1 MDKYPITARSLEKFY
16 HIDGDQFERQ
26 YKEHLSDYKD
36 WNQKG
41 HAEEWM
47 LFPNNLGTML
57 SIDETSMS
65 NGELYTIVTNKS
77 AKGKSGSIVAMVK
90 GTKSDDIID
99 VINKIP
105 LKQRQIV
112 TEITLDMA
120 NSMNLISKRCF
131 PNAIKV
137 IDRFHVQKLAYDAL
151 QEIRIRHRWEIINQE
166 TNDIQNARLD
176 KKKYTPVVL
185 ENGDTLKQL
194 LIRSRY
200 LLFKSPDK
208 WSKSQNVRAKI
219 LFELYPDICNAY
231 WIVHKLRVIYNS
243 TKDKKV
249 AYTKLARWFNDVTDF
264 RDNAFNSISA
274 TIYSYYPQ
282 ILNFFNN
289 RSTNAAAECFN
300 AKLKFFR
307 ASIHG
312 VSDLKFFLF

>member
-1 MDKYPITARSLEKFY
+1 M
-16 HIDGDQFERQ
+16 
-26 YKEHLSDYKD
+26 
-36 WNQKG
+36 
-41 HAEEWM
+41 
-47 LFPNNLGTML
+47 
-57 SIDETSMS
+57 
-65 NGELYTIVTNKS
+65 
-77 AKGKSGSIVAMVK
+77 
-90 GTKSDDIID
+90 
-99 VINKIP
+99 
-105 LKQRQIV
+105 
-112 TEITLDMA
+112 
-120 NSMNLISKRCF
+120 
-131 PNAIKV
+131 
-137 IDRFHVQKLAYDAL
+137 
-151 QEIRIRHRWEIINQE
+151 
-166 TNDIQNARLD
+166 
-176 KKKYTPVVL
+176 VL

-312 VSDLKFFLF
+312 VSDLKFFLFRIAKIYA

>member
-36 WNQKG
+36 WNQIG

-151 QEIRIRHRWEIINQE
+151 QEIRIRHRWEI
-166 TNDIQNARLD
+166 TSV
-176 KKKYTPVVL
+176 P
-185 ENGDTLKQL
+185 
-194 LIRSRY
+194 
-200 LLFKSPDK
+200 
-208 WSKSQNVRAKI
+208 
-219 LFELYPDICNAY
+219 
-231 WIVHKLRVIYNS
+231 
-243 TKDKKV
+243 
-249 AYTKLARWFNDVTDF
+249 
-264 RDNAFNSISA
+264 
-274 TIYSYYPQ
+274 
-282 ILNFFNN
+282 
-289 RSTNAAAECFN
+289 
-300 AKLKFFR
+300 LKF
-307 ASIHG
+307 G
-312 VSDLKFFLF
+312 TN